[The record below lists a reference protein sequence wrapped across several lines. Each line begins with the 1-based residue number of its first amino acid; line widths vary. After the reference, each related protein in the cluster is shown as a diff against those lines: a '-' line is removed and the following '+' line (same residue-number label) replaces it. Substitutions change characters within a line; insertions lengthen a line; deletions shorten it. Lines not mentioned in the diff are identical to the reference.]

1 MIKTR
6 HRMFLRAH
14 STRGRTQ
21 RQRQNRGQLPGS
33 LDGFGL
39 AAGGGMAAVSAVL
52 ELSSAMT
59 TQQDTE
65 VEGIEEIKQGYKQ
78 LQDG

>member
-6 HRMFLRAH
+6 HTMFFRAH
-14 STRGRTQ
+14 STRGRTHRQ
-21 RQRQNRGQLPGS
+21 RQRQNRRQLPCS

-59 TQQDTE
+59 TQQDRE
-65 VEGIEEIKQGYKQ
+65 VEGIEEIRQGNKQ
-78 LQDG
+78 

>member
-6 HRMFLRAH
+6 HTMFFRAH

-21 RQRQNRGQLPGS
+21 RKRQNRGQLPCS

-59 TQQDTE
+59 TQQDRE
-65 VEGIEEIKQGYKQ
+65 VEGIEEIRQGYKQ
-78 LQDG
+78 